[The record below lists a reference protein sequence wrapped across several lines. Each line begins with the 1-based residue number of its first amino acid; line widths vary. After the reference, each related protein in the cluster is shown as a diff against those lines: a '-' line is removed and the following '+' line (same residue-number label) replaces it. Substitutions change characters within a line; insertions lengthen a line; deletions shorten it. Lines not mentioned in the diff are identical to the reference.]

1 MCPASIATLNK
12 ILHKHRHTWRGYL
25 EIIHSYL
32 DFHIYYLPVKVVIR
46 FPFVCVWFNIRC
58 LDAKVPRIYFFDV
71 ILFDSSLNRELRI
84 SKDAAGVWQVVYQI
98 VGPILVISVQVG
110 RLYLLR
116 CLLVQR
122 HKSMHV

>member
-1 MCPASIATLNK
+1 MYPASIATLNK
-12 ILHKHRHTWRGYL
+12 ILHKHSHTWRGYL
-25 EIIHSYL
+25 EIIHPSYL

-46 FPFVCVWFNIRC
+46 FPFVCVWFNVRC
-58 LDAKVPRIYFFDV
+58 LDA
-71 ILFDSSLNRELRI
+71 
-84 SKDAAGVWQVVYQI
+84 GVRQVVYQI

-122 HKSMHV
+122 HKSIHV